1 MPPST
6 NTVRARVL
14 EGVRRGDIIERRSR
28 QRWQT
33 SDTTSRLLTAVE
45 RTELLALLGDGEVR
59 YVPSGGLRYGIGE
72 YVIVGPDEP
81 S

>member
-14 EGVRRGDIIERRSR
+14 EGVRAGEIIERRSR
-28 QRWQT
+28 QRWKT
-33 SDTTSRLLTAVE
+33 NDTASRLLTAVE
-45 RTELLALLGDGEVR
+45 RVELLALLGDGEVR
-59 YVPSGGLRYGIGE
+59 YVPSGGHRYGIGE
-72 YVIVGPDEP
+72 YVIVPGNEP